1 MLPTTNPRH
10 ALQGVYFG
18 PTGTEVTAAR
28 GTFALLNTTCITLTL
43 PAGAGVGLL
52 VTVQVADQR

>member
-1 MLPTTNPRH
+1 MTLRH
-10 ALQGVYFG
+10 APQGVYFG
-18 PTGTEVTAAR
+18 LTGTEVAAAP

-43 PAGAGVGLL
+43 PAGAGLGLV